1 MTKDPYQVLGV
12 SPSASDDDIA
22 KAYRKLAKTY
32 HPDVN
37 HGSPE
42 AAAKMSE
49 INAAYERIK
58 SGAAAQGSGPYQ
70 GQAGYGA
77 QGSYGQAGYG
87 QGGASSSDPFG
98 FGFDPFEFFSGGF
111 AGGRQGASP
120 LGQARSFINAGLF
133 AKADDLLKSMDDRG
147 AEWHCLRAVAQ
158 SGMGNAI
165 DALRHAKTA
174 VQMEP
179 DNPEYR
185 GVLNQLQN
193 GGQAYRQRSQGYG
206 MPTVNLGNLCLGVI
220 LTNLFCTFCRPF

>member
-12 SPSASDDDIA
+12 SPGASDDDIA

-58 SGAAAQGSGPYQ
+58 SGAAAQGSDAYQ
-70 GQAGYGA
+70 GSAAQQA
-77 QGSYGQAGYG
+77 QG
-87 QGGASSSDPFG
+87 SSDPFG

-111 AGGRQGASP
+111 AGGRQNASP
-120 LGQARSFINAGLF
+120 LGQARAFINAGLF
-133 AKADDLLKSMDDRG
+133 AKADDLLRSMDDRS
-147 AEWHCLRAVAQ
+147 AEWHCLRAVTQ
-158 SGMGNAI
+158 SGMGNPI

-179 DNPEYR
+179 NNPEYR
-185 GVLNQLQN
+185 GVLDQLQN

-206 MPTVNLGNLCLGVI
+206 MPTVNLGNICLGVI